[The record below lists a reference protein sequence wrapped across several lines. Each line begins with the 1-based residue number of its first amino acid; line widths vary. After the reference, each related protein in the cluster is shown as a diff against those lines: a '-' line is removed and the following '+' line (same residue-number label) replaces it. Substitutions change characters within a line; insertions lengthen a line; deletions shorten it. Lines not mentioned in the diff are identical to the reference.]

1 MQEREN
7 LFTEIKKQFI
17 AALFVQFFVVVF
29 LLISFYFN
37 TTNATSNN
45 KEDITTLQYE
55 VTVLKNNADILK
67 ADKIEKQDYIREM
80 GELKEALKELTRKI
94 DKIK

>member
-7 LFTEIKKQFI
+7 LLTEIKKQFI
-17 AALFVQFFVVVF
+17 AALCVQFIVVVF
-29 LLISFYFN
+29 LLISYYFN

-55 VTVLKNNADILK
+55 ITVLKNNADILK